1 MTGGAPLSPMARL
14 FSPGF
19 GPGRRARGLPP
30 AGVPRGSASGNVAL
44 LVTGTII
51 TGPSSTFVEAA
62 HVSAP
67 TAAAYRCLYA
77 VPVLALLAAAEFRRM
92 GGRNLSER
100 LLALAAGSFLG
111 IDLVLWAH
119 SIAGLGAGIA
129 TVASNLEVFPVAL
142 LGWLVL
148 REKPGRRLLMAAPVA
163 VVGML
168 LVAGLAGAGP
178 TGSDPAAGVAY
189 GLGSSCCFAV
199 FLLCLRRSQRGRQ
212 VVGPLL
218 DATLGAGASAAIA
231 GLATGSLSVP
241 PPASA
246 EPYLILLA
254 FWSQT
259 VGWLLITYGLRGMRA
274 AKGALLFLI
283 NPLVALAVAAVALGE
298 RPSPAQLLGCLIVCA
313 AVAAG
318 SRDGDAASSSEAGS
332 RGLAGHLQR
341 PRTAHSTRASGVTE
355 VIWVS
360 SSSVKPR

>member
-1 MTGGAPLSPMARL
+1 MTGSAPLSPMARL
-14 FSPGF
+14 LSSAF

-30 AGVPRGSASGNVAL
+30 ADGARGSSRGNAVM
-44 LVTGTII
+44 LVTGAVI
-51 TGPSSTFVEAA
+51 TGPSSTFMRAA
-62 HVSAP
+62 HVSAA

-77 VPVLALLAAAEFRRM
+77 VPVLVVLAAVEFRRI
-92 GGRNLSER
+92 GGRGRRER
-100 LLALAAGSFLG
+100 LLALVAGSFLG
-111 IDLVLWAH
+111 LDLVLWGH

-129 TVASNLEVFPVAL
+129 TVVSNLQVFPVSL

-148 REKPGRRLLMAAPVA
+148 REKPGRRLVMAAPVA

-168 LVAGLAGAGP
+168 LLAGAAGKP
-178 TGSDPAAGVAY
+178 TGSDPVAGLAF

-199 FLLCLRRSQRGRQ
+199 FLICLRMSQRGRQ

-218 DATLGAGASAAIA
+218 DATLGAGASATIA

-241 PPASA
+241 PPVSA

-254 FWSQT
+254 LWSQT

-274 AKGALLFLI
+274 SRGALLFLI

-298 RPSPAQLLGCLIVCA
+298 RPSAAQLVGCVIVCA

-318 SRDGDAASSSEAGS
+318 SRGQDRAATSPDGG
-332 RGLAGHLQR
+332 
-341 PRTAHSTRASGVTE
+341 
-355 VIWVS
+355 
-360 SSSVKPR
+360 